1 MKLRDLY
8 LKINPAQGSTDGIGY
23 TDQIFQK
30 IDSSRGLITFQTQKD
45 NYQETI
51 ERSQYEKEF
60 MDLEEFLCTSRRV
73 SRKGFRT
80 IPIINDDESIDYS
93 FYQNKENKFISS
105 SAESFYPIDCFTDS
119 GIFLSFLNKK
129 PNEDHLLKFFPK
141 ENIVSKIKKKN
152 IIKKTNFLFHYNN
165 SEKNYV
171 VLAYNLNHMLIHQID
186 SSKNN
191 SEEIVIVPKKYLD
204 FNWEF
209 SKFFSCGLYPEEI
222 ESLINKQLSLKEES
236 PVKQKIMH

>member
-30 IDSSRGLITFQTQKD
+30 IDSYGSLITFQTQKD

-119 GIFLSFLNKK
+119 GMVLSFLNKK

-171 VLAYNLNHMLIHQID
+171 VLAYNLNHMLIYQID

-204 FNWEF
+204 FNCEF
-209 SKFFSCGLYPEEI
+209 SKFFSCEI
-222 ESLINKQLSLKEES
+222 GRAH
-236 PVKQKIMH
+236 V

>member
-30 IDSSRGLITFQTQKD
+30 IDSYGSLIIFQTQKD

-93 FYQNKENKFISS
+93 FYQDKDNKFISS
-105 SAESFYPIDCFTDS
+105 PAESFHPIDCFTDS

-152 IIKKTNFLFHYNN
+152 IIKKTNFLSFCN

-171 VLAYNLNHMLIHQID
+171 VLAYNLNHMLIYQID